1 MKRHLTILSVFAL
14 LIGGV
19 SFLLIKEY
27 EKTDKNITKDK
38 QTETSETEKEVKEEK
53 KTVDEEIADYVNQLS
68 SAEKVGQLF
77 LIRVPEENTLS
88 DIEKYNPSGV
98 VLFGRDI
105 EKETKTSLTDKISG
119 FQKESH
125 IPLLVASDEEGGTVT
140 RVSQNK
146 EIVETPFKSPQEIY
160 KESGIDGLKKE
171 TKERSELLKSLGINL
186 NLAPVADVSTEKDSF
201 IFERSMGMDAKETSQ
216 VITEMIKVMNEVK
229 IGSSL
234 KHFPGYGDNKDS
246 HTEIVY
252 DERKVSDLK
261 KNDWLPFEAGIKA
274 GAGSVLISHNILK
287 DLDDKKPA
295 SLSKPVHDVLRNELK
310 FSGVIITDDMDMKG
324 LTEFTSQKEGAL
336 EAIMAGND
344 LVMTSH
350 YQEQIP
356 FILEEMTKNEEL
368 KKRVDESATRVIKWK
383 YELGLLSF
391 P

>member
-27 EKTDKNITKDK
+27 EKTDKNNTKDK

-77 LIRVPEENTLS
+77 LISVPEENTLS

-140 RVSQNK
+140 RVSQNR

-229 IGSSL
+229 IGNSL

-261 KNDWLPFEAGIKA
+261 KNDWLPFEAGIEA

-295 SLSKPVHDVLRNELK
+295 SLSKPVHDALRNDLK